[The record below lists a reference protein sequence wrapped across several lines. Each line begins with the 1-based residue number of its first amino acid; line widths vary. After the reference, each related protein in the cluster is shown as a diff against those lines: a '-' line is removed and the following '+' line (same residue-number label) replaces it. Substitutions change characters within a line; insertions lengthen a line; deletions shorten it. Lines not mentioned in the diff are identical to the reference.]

1 MGIPSYFKNII
12 QDYPEIIKLLNRKS
26 WTKKRFEENLKKKYF
41 LQSETESIIKQAIEL
56 GLINDD
62 KWAKIYINKKN
73 STIKS
78 NRTIEQV
85 LIREG
90 ICREIIDKNISER
103 NDDEACMYAI
113 EYKKKRIPEKKQDK
127 TKILYNYLMSKGFS
141 SDLVYKLLKIEQ

>member
-1 MGIPSYFKNII
+1 MKKIK
-12 QDYPEIIKLLNRKS
+12 DYPEIIKLLNRKS

-41 LQSETESIIKQAIEL
+41 LQSETESIIKPAIEL

>member
-1 MGIPSYFKNII
+1 MKKIK
-12 QDYPEIIKLLNRKS
+12 DYPEIIKLLNRKS

-85 LIREG
+85 LIKEG
-90 ICREIIDKNISER
+90 ICRKIIDKNISER
-103 NDDEACMYAI
+103 NDDEACINAI

>member
-1 MGIPSYFKNII
+1 MKKIK
-12 QDYPEIIKLLNRKS
+12 DYPEIIKLLNRKS

-85 LIREG
+85 LLKEG
-90 ICREIIDKNISER
+90 ICRKIIDKNISER
-103 NDDEACMYAI
+103 NDDEACINAI
-113 EYKKKRIPEKKQDK
+113 EYKKKRIPEKNQDK

-141 SDLVYKLLKIEQ
+141 SDLAYKLLKIEQ

>member
-1 MGIPSYFKNII
+1 LKRIK
-12 QDYPEIIKLLNRKS
+12 DYPEIIKLLNRKS

-41 LQSETESIIKQAIEL
+41 LQSETESIVKQAMEL

-85 LIREG
+85 LIKEG
-90 ICREIIDKNISER
+90 ICRKIIDKNISER
-103 NDDEACMYAI
+103 NDDEACMNAI

>member
-1 MGIPSYFKNII
+1 MKRIK
-12 QDYPEIIKLLNRKS
+12 DYPEIIKLLNRKS

-62 KWAKIYINKKN
+62 RWAKIYINKKN

-85 LIREG
+85 LIKEG
-90 ICREIIDKNISER
+90 ICRKIIDKNISER
-103 NDDEACMYAI
+103 NDDEACINAI

>member
-1 MGIPSYFKNII
+1 MKRIK
-12 QDYPEIIKLLNRKS
+12 DYPEIIKLLNRKS

-41 LQSETESIIKQAIEL
+41 LQSETESIVKQAMEL

-85 LIREG
+85 LIKEG
-90 ICREIIDKNISER
+90 ICRKIIDKNISER
-103 NDDEACMYAI
+103 NDDEACMNAI

>member
-1 MGIPSYFKNII
+1 MKKIK
-12 QDYPEIIKLLNRKS
+12 DYPEIIKLLNRKS

-103 NDDEACMYAI
+103 NDDEAYMYAI

>member
-1 MGIPSYFKNII
+1 LKKIK
-12 QDYPEIIKLLNRKS
+12 DYPEIIKLLNRKS

>member
-1 MGIPSYFKNII
+1 LKKIK
-12 QDYPEIIKLLNRKS
+12 DYPEIIKLLNRKS

-85 LIREG
+85 LIKEG
-90 ICREIIDKNISER
+90 ICRKIIDKNISER
-103 NDDEACMYAI
+103 NDDEACINAI

>member
-1 MGIPSYFKNII
+1 MKKIK
-12 QDYPEIIKLLNRKS
+12 DYPEIIKLLNRKS

-85 LIREG
+85 LIKEG
-90 ICREIIDKNISER
+90 ICRKIIDKNISER
-103 NDDEACMYAI
+103 NDDEACINAI

-141 SDLVYKLLKIEQ
+141 SDLVNKLLKIEQ

>member
-1 MGIPSYFKNII
+1 MNKLK
-12 QDYPEIIKLLNRKS
+12 DYPEIIKLLNRRS